1 MSSIKRITPLFF
13 AADGPTYSKVLSQNI
28 ADCLT
33 YPSAILSYLTSGGFT
48 VSITERCWDSV
59 AVDKAPEMFVNKD
72 LKRAIVRPN
81 KGEYLS

>member
-33 YPSAILSYLTSGGFT
+33 YPSAILSHLTSGGFT
-48 VSITERCWDSV
+48 VRITGRCWHSV

-81 KGEYLS
+81 KGEYLT